1 MLRKSELKRTGFM
14 FFAAIAM
21 LFTNMPAALSQPFTE
36 DEKFILRNTD
46 LRNSSI
52 IKYDFSNL
60 KDESEVKKYSVQFL
74 SLLNL
79 ADSILADSLIKH
91 YELSNSSNKFQILE
105 LLGYMDFANSRDFL
119 SGIVQNSDSPEI
131 VTKAALS
138 LGNISKPENIDKL
151 VSMREEF
158 KTLDKVYKVHFSK
171 AAALLMLAKRR
182 LSNENVIIYI
192 NGKTDDALKNG
203 YDHILAYIYY
213 RAGTKDNL
221 QNSRD
226 ELLKLTSSDNVFT
239 RMWAYSALGKM
250 QLQGEL
256 GNFEDAIKNEK
267 DWRVRLNIV
276 NALGNMP
283 ADVNS
288 PLASH
293 LAEVFAEIA
302 AKDESE
308 HVKIVSL
315 QALGKLM
322 AGLNSDNQGYKELRK
337 KLRSIINSES
347 TWQVKAEAIRTYAK
361 IFKDNAKKDLFALFT
376 KTDNYD
382 LKAAIVSSFGSMNDP
397 LVYKVLRDTISAD
410 VMKYNEIHPNKDGS
424 MIGSNDLA
432 KLYRG
437 FVNALTELDDRMDAE
452 NRNIIRLI
460 LSEFASSKDP
470 LLTDVCL
477 TNLQDSIYM
486 QYRDETCQIMTFD
499 YQNFKLPQ
507 DRDAAMMYITAWGDM
522 NFDGAKDILTANL
535 KSDDYDIAKASSD
548 ALKKITGTD
557 HESEIT
563 ALKFHT
569 DPDWNYIDNLKNKRV
584 ASIKTNKGTIR
595 IELHTDIAPFTVQN
609 FIKLAEIGYYDNTI
623 FHRVVPNFVIQGGD
637 PTGTGY
643 SGPGYSI
650 RSEFSPLSYGEYSV
664 GMASSGKDTEGSQ
677 FFITHSPQPHL
688 DGKYTLFGQVTE
700 GYDVVDKIQVG
711 DKIES
716 ITFTAD

>member
-1 MLRKSELKRTGFM
+1 MLRKSKNIFVPIIIFG
-14 FFAAIAM
+14 AIAFQS
-21 LFTNMPAALSQPFTE
+21 LNLQIFAQPFTE
-36 DEKFILRNTD
+36 EEKFILRNTD
-46 LRNSSI
+46 LRNPGI

-60 KDESEVKKYSVQFL
+60 RAESDLKNNSVQFL

-79 ADSILADSLIKH
+79 ADSSLADSLISH
-91 YELSNSSNKFQILE
+91 YEGSTLSNKLQIIT
-105 LLGYMDFANSRDFL
+105 LLGYYDFQNSRDFL
-119 SGIVQNSDSPEI
+119 SGILQNSDSPEI
-131 VTKAALS
+131 VTAAGIS
-138 LGNISKPENIDKL
+138 LGNIAKQENIDQL
-151 VSMREEF
+151 AQMRDEF
-158 KTLDKVYKVHFSK
+158 RTEGTIYRMQFSK

-182 LSNENVIIYI
+182 LSSDEVLAYV
-192 NGKTDDALKNG
+192 NGKTADALENR
-203 YDHILAYIYY
+203 YDHILAYIYF

-221 QNSRD
+221 QSSRE
-226 ELLKLTSSDNVFT
+226 ELLKLTGAENAFT
-239 RMWAYSALGKM
+239 RMWAFAALGKM

-256 GNFEDAIKNEK
+256 AAFEDALKRDK
-267 DWRVRLNIV
+267 DWRVRVNII

-283 ADVNS
+283 ADINS

-293 LAEVFAEIA
+293 LAEVFAETA

-308 HVKIVSL
+308 HVRIVSL

-322 AGLNSDNQGYKELRK
+322 RGLNKDNQSYKELRRE
-337 KLRSIINSES
+337 LRAMINSGAA
-347 TWQVKAEAIRTYAK
+347 WQVKAEAIKTLAK
-361 IFKDNAKKDLFALFT
+361 IFRDNAKNELFALFA
-376 KTDNYD
+376 KADSYD

-397 LVYKVLRDTISAD
+397 LVYKMLRDTISAD

-432 KLYRG
+432 KLYRA
-437 FVNALTELDDRMDAE
+437 FVSALTELDDKMDAE

-470 LLTDVCL
+470 LLTDICL
-477 TNLQDSIYM
+477 TNLQDSIYV
-486 QYRDETCQIMTFD
+486 QYRNETCQIMTFD

-507 DRDAAMMYITAWGDM
+507 DRDAAMMYIMAWGDM
-522 NFDGAKDILTANL
+522 NFEGAKDILTANL
-535 KSDDYDIAKASSD
+535 KSDDYEIAKTSAD

-557 HESEIT
+557 HENEIT

-569 DPDWNYIDNLKNKRV
+569 DPDWNYIDNLNSKKFV
-584 ASIKTNKGTIR
+584 TLKTGKGLIKL
-595 IELHTDIAPFTVQN
+595 ELYPDAAPFTVQN
-609 FIKLAEIGYYDNTI
+609 FIKLAETGYYDNTI

-650 RSEFSPLSYGEYSV
+650 RSEFSPLSFAPYTV
-664 GMASSGKDTEGSQ
+664 GMASSGRDTEGSQ

-688 DGKYTLFGQVTE
+688 DGKYTLFGRVTE
-700 GYDVVDKIQVG
+700 GFEVVDKIQAG

-716 ITFTAD
+716 VIVSQN

>member
-1 MLRKSELKRTGFM
+1 MLRKSKIKIIPILIFGTLVF
-14 FFAAIAM
+14 
-21 LFTNMPAALSQPFTE
+21 LLTNHRFSAQPFTDE
-36 DEKFILRNTD
+36 EKFILQNTD
-46 LRNSSI
+46 LRNPGI

-60 KDESEVKKYSVQFL
+60 RAESDLENYSVQFL

-79 ADSILADSLIKH
+79 ADSALADSLIAH
-91 YELSNSSNKFQILE
+91 YEGSTLSNKLQIIT
-105 LLGYMDFANSRDFL
+105 LLGYYDFQNSRDFL
-119 SGIVQNSDSPEI
+119 SGILQNSDSPEI
-131 VTKAALS
+131 VTAAGIS
-138 LGNISKPENIDKL
+138 LGNIAKQENIYQL
-151 VSMREEF
+151 AQMRDEF
-158 KTLDKVYKVHFSK
+158 RTEGTIYRMQFSK

-182 LSNENVIIYI
+182 LSSDEVLAYV
-192 NGKTDDALKNG
+192 NGKTADALENR
-203 YDHILAYIYY
+203 YDHILAYIYF

-221 QNSRD
+221 QSSRE
-226 ELLKLTSSDNVFT
+226 ELLKLTGAENAFT
-239 RMWAYSALGKM
+239 RMWAFAALGKM

-256 GNFEDAIKNEK
+256 AAFEDALKRDK
-267 DWRVRLNIV
+267 DWRVRVNII

-283 ADVNS
+283 ADINS

-293 LAEVFAEIA
+293 LAEVFAETA

-308 HVKIVSL
+308 HVRIVSL

-322 AGLNSDNQGYKELRK
+322 TGLNKDNQSYKELRRE
-337 KLRSIINSES
+337 LRAMINSGAA
-347 TWQVKAEAIRTYAK
+347 WQVKAEAIKTLAK
-361 IFKDNAKKDLFALFT
+361 IFRDNAKNELFALFA
-376 KTDNYD
+376 KADSYD

-397 LVYKVLRDTISAD
+397 LVYKMLRDTISAD

-437 FVNALTELDDRMDAE
+437 FVSALTELDDKMDAE

-470 LLTDVCL
+470 LLTDICL
-477 TNLQDSIYM
+477 TNLQDSIYV
-486 QYRDETCQIMTFD
+486 QYRNETCQIMTFD

-507 DRDAAMMYITAWGDM
+507 DRDAAMMYIMAWGDM
-522 NFDGAKDILTANL
+522 NFEGAKDILTANL
-535 KSDDYDIAKASSD
+535 KSDDYEIAKTSAD

-557 HESEIT
+557 HENEIT

-569 DPDWNYIDNLKNKRV
+569 DPDWNYIDNLNSNKFV
-584 ASIKTNKGTIR
+584 TLKTGKGLIKL
-595 IELHTDIAPFTVQN
+595 ELYPDAAPFTVQN
-609 FIKLAEIGYYDNTI
+609 FIKLAETGYYDNTI

-650 RSEFSPLSYGEYSV
+650 RSEFSPLSFAPYTV
-664 GMASSGKDTEGSQ
+664 GMASSGRDTEGSQ

-688 DGKYTLFGQVTE
+688 DGKYTLFGRVTE
-700 GYDVVDKIQVG
+700 GFEVVDKIQAG

-716 ITFTAD
+716 VIVSQN

>member
-1 MLRKSELKRTGFM
+1 MSGKNSFKILGITIVAAAAM
-14 FFAAIAM
+14 FCLHAQAV
-21 LFTNMPAALSQPFTE
+21 LSQPFT
-36 DEKFILRNTD
+36 DEEKTILGNTD
-46 LRNSSI
+46 LRNPGG
-52 IKYDFSNL
+52 IKYDFSNI
-60 KDESEVKKYSVQFL
+60 KNESDTKSYSVQFL
-74 SLLNL
+74 SLLNVP
-79 ADSILADSLIKH
+79 DSILTDSLIAN
-91 YELSNSSNKFQILE
+91 YERGNSADKMQILK
-105 LLGYMDFANSRDFL
+105 LLGYFDFQNSRDFL
-119 SGIVQNSDSPEI
+119 SSIVQNSEEPEQ
-131 VTKAALS
+131 VTEAALS
-138 LGNISKPENIDKL
+138 LGNIAKPVEINIL
-151 VSMREEF
+151 AGMRDEF
-158 KTLDKVYKVHFSK
+158 RTEGTIYKMQWPK
-171 AAALLMLAKRR
+171 ASALLMLAKRR
-182 LSNENVIIYI
+182 LSNENVISYI
-192 NGKTDDALKNG
+192 NGKTEDALKNG
-203 YDHILAYIYY
+203 YDHVIAYIYF
-213 RAGTKDNL
+213 RAGTKENL
-221 QNSRD
+221 QSSRE
-226 ELLKLTSSDNVFT
+226 ELLTLTASENVFT
-239 RMWAYSALGKM
+239 RMWSYSALGKM

-256 GNFEDAIKNEK
+256 GNFEDALKNEK
-267 DWRVRLNIV
+267 DWRVRVNII
-276 NALGNMP
+276 NALGNFQ

-288 PLASH
+288 PLAAQ
-293 LAEVFAEIA
+293 LANLFADIA
-302 AKDESE
+302 AKDAGE

-322 AGLNSDNQGYKELRK
+322 VGLNKDNQSYKELRN
-337 KLRSIINSES
+337 KLKAIISS
-347 TWQVKAEAIRTYAK
+347 GAAWQVKAEAIKTYAK
-361 IFKDNAKKDLFALFT
+361 IFKDSVKKDLFAFFA

-397 LVYKVLRDTISAD
+397 LVYKILRDTISAD

-437 FVNALTELDDRMDAE
+437 FVNALTELDDKMDAE

-486 QYRDETCQIMTFD
+486 QYRNETCQIMTFD

-522 NFDGAKDILTANL
+522 NFEGAKDILTANL

-548 ALKKITGTD
+548 ALKKITGID
-557 HESEIT
+557 HEKEIT
-563 ALKFHT
+563 APKFRT
-569 DPDWNYIDNLKNKRV
+569 DHDWGFIDNLKSKKFAAV
-584 ASIKTNKGTIR
+584 KTSKGIIK
-595 IELHTDIAPFTVQN
+595 IELYPDAAPFTVQN
-609 FIKLAEIGYYDNTI
+609 FVKLAEIGYYNNTI

-650 RSEFSPLSYGEYSV
+650 RSEFSPLPYDAYTV

-688 DGKYTLFGQVTE
+688 DGKYTLFGRVTE
-700 GYDVVDKIQVG
+700 GFDIVDKIQAG

-716 ITFTAD
+716 ITFAAE

>member
-1 MLRKSELKRTGFM
+1 MLRKSKNIFVPIIIFG
-14 FFAAIAM
+14 AIAFQS
-21 LFTNMPAALSQPFTE
+21 LNLQIFAQPFTE
-36 DEKFILRNTD
+36 EEKFILRNTD
-46 LRNSSI
+46 LRNPGI

-60 KDESEVKKYSVQFL
+60 RAESDLKNNSVQFL

-79 ADSILADSLIKH
+79 ADSALADSLIAH
-91 YELSNSSNKFQILE
+91 YEGSTLSNKLQIIT
-105 LLGYMDFANSRDFL
+105 LLGYYDFQNSRDFL
-119 SGIVQNSDSPEI
+119 SGILQNSDSPEI
-131 VTKAALS
+131 VTAAGIS
-138 LGNISKPENIDKL
+138 LGNIAKQENIDQL
-151 VSMREEF
+151 AQMRDEF
-158 KTLDKVYKVHFSK
+158 RTEGTIYRMQFSK

-182 LSNENVIIYI
+182 LSSDEVLAYV
-192 NGKTDDALKNG
+192 NGKTADALENR
-203 YDHILAYIYY
+203 YDHILAYIYF

-221 QNSRD
+221 QSSRE
-226 ELLKLTSSDNVFT
+226 ELLKLTGAENAFT
-239 RMWAYSALGKM
+239 RMWAFAALGKM

-256 GNFEDAIKNEK
+256 AAFEDALKRDK
-267 DWRVRLNIV
+267 DWRVRVNII

-283 ADVNS
+283 ADINS

-293 LAEVFAEIA
+293 LAEVFAETA

-308 HVKIVSL
+308 HVRIVSL

-322 AGLNSDNQGYKELRK
+322 TGLNKDNQSYKELRRE
-337 KLRSIINSES
+337 LRAMINSGAA
-347 TWQVKAEAIRTYAK
+347 WQVKAEAIKTLAK
-361 IFKDNAKKDLFALFT
+361 IFRDNAKNELFALFA
-376 KTDNYD
+376 KADSYD

-397 LVYKVLRDTISAD
+397 LVYKMLRDTISAD

-437 FVNALTELDDRMDAE
+437 FVSALTELDDKMDAE

-470 LLTDVCL
+470 LLTDICL
-477 TNLQDSIYM
+477 TNLQDSIYV
-486 QYRDETCQIMTFD
+486 QYRNETCQIMTFD

-507 DRDAAMMYITAWGDM
+507 DRDAAMMYIMAWGDM
-522 NFDGAKDILTANL
+522 NFEGAKDILTANL
-535 KSDDYDIAKASSD
+535 KSDDYEIAKTSAD

-557 HESEIT
+557 HENEIS

-569 DPDWNYIDNLKNKRV
+569 DPDWNYIDNLNSKKFV
-584 ASIKTNKGTIR
+584 TLKTGKGLIKL
-595 IELHTDIAPFTVQN
+595 ELYPDAAPFTVQN
-609 FIKLAEIGYYDNTI
+609 FIKLAETGYYDNTI

-650 RSEFSPLSYGEYSV
+650 RSEFSPLSFAPYTV
-664 GMASSGKDTEGSQ
+664 GMASSGRDTEGSQ

-688 DGKYTLFGQVTE
+688 DGKYTLFGRVTE
-700 GYDVVDKIQVG
+700 GFEVVDKIQAG

-716 ITFTAD
+716 VIVSQN

>member
-1 MLRKSELKRTGFM
+1 MLRNNSSILPAM
-14 FFAAIAM
+14 LVAAAIAM
-21 LFTNMPAALSQPFTE
+21 MLIQVPAILAQPFTE
-36 DEKFILRNTD
+36 EEKFILRNTD
-46 LRNSSI
+46 LRNSGN
-52 IKYDFSNL
+52 IKYDFSKL
-60 KDESEVKKYSVQFL
+60 KDESDTKKYSVQFL
-74 SLLNL
+74 SLLNS
-79 ADSILADSLIKH
+79 ADSVQADSLIKY
-91 YELSNSSNKFQILE
+91 YELSSAANKFQILE
-105 LLGYMDFANSRDFL
+105 LLGYMDFPNSRDFL
-119 SGIVQNSDSPEI
+119 SGIVQNSDSPI
-131 VTKAALS
+131 FVTAAALS
-138 LGNISKPENIDKL
+138 LGNISKAEDIDKL

-158 KTLDKVYKVHFSK
+158 KDGAKVYNVRFSK

-182 LSNENVIIYI
+182 LSNENVLTYI
-192 NGKTDDALKNG
+192 NGKTDDALKSG
-203 YDHILAYIYY
+203 YDHIIAYIYY

-221 QNSRD
+221 QGSRD
-226 ELLKLTSSDNVFT
+226 ELLKLTASENVFA
-239 RMWAYSALGKM
+239 RMWAYAALGKM

-256 GNFEDAIKNEK
+256 ATFEDALKKDK
-267 DWRVRLNIV
+267 DWRVRVNII

-283 ADVNS
+283 ADINS

-293 LAEVFAEIA
+293 LAEVFAETA

-308 HVKIVSL
+308 HVRIVSL

-322 AGLNSDNQGYKELRK
+322 AGLNNDNGDYKELRRE
-337 KLRSIINSES
+337 LRALINSGAA
-347 TWQVKAEAIRTYAK
+347 WQVKAEAIKTLAK
-361 IFKDNAKKDLFALFT
+361 IFRDNAKNELFALFA
-376 KTDNYD
+376 KADSYD

-410 VMKYNEIHPNKDGS
+410 VMKYNEKYPNKDGS

-432 KLYRG
+432 KMYRG
-437 FVNALTELDDRMDAE
+437 FVNALTGLDDRMDAE

-470 LLTDVCL
+470 ILTDVCL

-486 QYRDETCQIMTFD
+486 QYRNETCQIMTFD
-499 YQNFKLPQ
+499 YQNFNLPQ

-535 KSDDYDIAKASSD
+535 KSDDYDIAKTSAD
-548 ALKKITGTD
+548 ALKKITGID
-557 HESEIT
+557 RESEIT

-569 DPDWNYIDNLKNKRV
+569 DPDWNYIDNLKNKKI

-595 IELHTDIAPFTVQN
+595 IELHSDIAPFTVQN

-688 DGKYTLFGQVTE
+688 DGKYTLFGQVTD
-700 GYDVVDKIQVG
+700 GYDVVDKIQAG

>member
-1 MLRKSELKRTGFM
+1 MLRKSKNKFASLV
-14 FFAAIAM
+14 FFG
-21 LFTNMPAALSQPFTE
+21 ALAFQIVNFQVFAQPFTE
-36 DEKFILRNTD
+36 EEKIVLRNTD
-46 LRNSSI
+46 LRDPAS
-52 IKYDFSNL
+52 IKYDFSSL
-60 KDESEVKKYSVQFL
+60 KSQSEEKNYSVQFL

-79 ADSILADSLIKH
+79 ADSVMADSLIAH
-91 YELSNSSNKFQILE
+91 YEGSTTSNKLQILN
-105 LLGYMDFANSRDFL
+105 LLGYFDFQNSRDFL
-119 SGIVQNSDSPEI
+119 AGIVQNSDSVEY
-131 VTKAALS
+131 VTTAAIS
-138 LGNISKPENIDKL
+138 LGNIAKRDDIDL
-151 VSMREEF
+151 LALMRDEF
-158 KTLDKVYKVHFSK
+158 RTEGTIYKVQFSK

-182 LSNENVIIYI
+182 LSSGEVLAYI
-192 NGKTDDALKNG
+192 NGKTEDAVKNG
-203 YDHILAYIYY
+203 YDHIIAYIYF

-221 QNSRD
+221 QCSRE
-226 ELLKLTSSDNVFT
+226 ELLKLTEAENAFT
-239 RMWAYSALGKM
+239 RMWAYSALGKL

-256 GNFEDAIKNEK
+256 GNFEEALKNEK
-267 DWRVRLNIV
+267 DWRVRVNIV

-283 ADVNS
+283 ADVSS

-293 LAEVFAEIA
+293 LAEVFAETA

-322 AGLNSDNQGYKELRK
+322 AGLNNDNQDHK
-337 KLRSIINSES
+337 KLKKSLKTIINSGIA
-347 TWQVKAEAIRTYAK
+347 WQVKAEAIKAYAK
-361 IFKDNAKKDLFALFT
+361 IFRDNAKNDLFALFA
-376 KTDNYD
+376 KADNYD
-382 LKAAIVSSFGSMNDP
+382 LKAAIVSSFGNMNDP
-397 LVYKVLRDTISAD
+397 LVYKKLRDTISAD

-437 FVNALTELDDRMDAE
+437 FVSALTELDDKMDAE

-470 LLTDVCL
+470 LLTDICL

-486 QYRDETCQIMTFD
+486 QYRNETCQIMTFD

-522 NFDGAKDILTANL
+522 NFEGAKDILTANL

-548 ALKKITGTD
+548 ALKKITGID
-557 HESEIT
+557 HEKEIT

-569 DPDWNYIDNLKNKRV
+569 DPDWNFIDNLKNKKI
-584 ASIKTNKGTIR
+584 ASVKTNKGTIR
-595 IELHTDIAPFTVQN
+595 IELFSDIAPFTVQN

-650 RSEFSPLSYGEYSV
+650 RSEFSPLSFAPYTV

-688 DGKYTLFGQVTE
+688 DGKYTLFGTVTE
-700 GYDVVDKIQVG
+700 GFDVVDKIQIG

-716 ITFTAD
+716 ISFSAE

>member
-1 MLRKSELKRTGFM
+1 MLRKSKNILVPIIIFGALAFQSLNLQI
-14 FFAAIAM
+14 FA
-21 LFTNMPAALSQPFTE
+21 QPFTE
-36 DEKFILRNTD
+36 EEKFILRNTD
-46 LRNSSI
+46 LRNPGI

-60 KDESEVKKYSVQFL
+60 RAESDPKNYSVQFL

-79 ADSILADSLIKH
+79 ADSALADSLISH
-91 YELSNSSNKFQILE
+91 YEGSTLSNKLQILT
-105 LLGYMDFANSRDFL
+105 LLGYFDFQNSRDFL

-131 VTKAALS
+131 VTAAGIS
-138 LGNISKPENIDKL
+138 LGNIAKQENIDQL
-151 VSMREEF
+151 AQMRDEF
-158 KTLDKVYKVHFSK
+158 RTEGTIYRMQFSK

-182 LSNENVIIYI
+182 LSNENVIAYI
-192 NGKTDDALKNG
+192 NGKTEDALVNG
-203 YDHILAYIYY
+203 YDHTLAYIYF

-221 QNSRD
+221 QGSRD
-226 ELLKLTSSDNVFT
+226 ELLKLLLSENAYT
-239 RMWAYSALGKM
+239 RMWAFAALGKM

-256 GNFEDAIKNEK
+256 AAFEDALKKDK
-267 DWRVRLNIV
+267 DWRVRVNII

-283 ADVNS
+283 ADINS

-293 LAEVFAEIA
+293 LSEVFAETA

-308 HVKIVSL
+308 HVRIVSL

-322 AGLNSDNQGYKELRK
+322 AGLNNDNRDYKELRRE
-337 KLRSIINSES
+337 LRAIINSGAA
-347 TWQVKAEAIRTYAK
+347 WQVKAEAIKTLAK
-361 IFKDNAKKDLFALFT
+361 IFRDNAKNELFALFA
-376 KTDNYD
+376 KADSYD

-397 LVYKVLRDTISAD
+397 LVYKMLRDTISAD

-437 FVNALTELDDRMDAE
+437 FVSALTGLDDKMDAE

-470 LLTDVCL
+470 LLTDICL

-486 QYRDETCQIMTFD
+486 QYRNETCQIMTFD

-507 DRDAAMMYITAWGDM
+507 DRDAAMMYIMAWGDM
-522 NFDGAKDILTANL
+522 NFEGAKDILTANL
-535 KSDDYDIAKASSD
+535 KSDDYEIAKTSAD

-557 HESEIT
+557 HENEIT

-569 DPDWNYIDNLKNKRV
+569 DPDWNYIDNLNSKKFV
-584 ASIKTNKGTIR
+584 SLKTNKGLIKL
-595 IELHTDIAPFTVQN
+595 ELYPDAAPFTVQN

-650 RSEFSPLSYGEYSV
+650 RSEFSPLSFAPYTV
-664 GMASSGKDTEGSQ
+664 GMASSGRDTEGSQ

-688 DGKYTLFGQVTE
+688 DGKYTLFGRVTE
-700 GYDVVDKIQVG
+700 GFEVVDKIQAG

-716 ITFTAD
+716 VTISSE